1 MKKQYIQPA
10 LMQVT
15 LMTKKT
21 YVINTSLPINNFAQD
36 DVIGDVKEFN
46 NWDNVTGDVNLWDDV
61 W

>member
-21 YVINTSLPINNFAQD
+21 FVINTSLQVDNSAQNN
-36 DVIGDVKEFN
+36 VSGDVKELLGDSFEWSSYD
-46 NWDNVTGDVNLWDDV
+46 WDNTW
-61 W
+61 

>member
-1 MKKQYIQPA
+1 
-10 LMQVT
+10 
-15 LMTKKT
+15 MTKKM
-21 YVINTSLPINNFAQD
+21 YVINTSLPINNFVQD